1 MKYKLIACDFDGTMY
16 GGREPRIPEENKK
29 AITAYREAGGR
40 FVFSTGRMYRSIRPY
55 AMELG
60 LSGEII
66 VYQGAAVYDI
76 ETGKK
81 HLELPL
87 PTMDAV
93 EILKFFEAK
102 KCHCQIYY
110 NDIYY
115 VVEENDFVRH
125 YTNYCGIPTNLTGKP
140 LSEYVV
146 QGNIEPIKIM
156 AIAESYIMDKLKLE
170 AEEVFSAMGKYG
182 FAQSS
187 GIFLEVTSVKA
198 NKGVALK
205 FLAERYGIAREETL
219 AIGDSSNDIAMIR
232 YAGLGVAVE
241 GAMPELKREADY
253 IGLDAGD
260 NAVAD
265 IIYKAMR
272 DEL

>member
-16 GGREPRIPEENKK
+16 GGRKPEIPEENKK
-29 AITAYREAGGR
+29 AIDAYREAGGR
-40 FVFSTGRMYRSIRPY
+40 FIFSTGRMYRSIRPY
-55 AMELG
+55 AKELG
-60 LSGEII
+60 LTGEII

-76 ETGKK
+76 ETGEK

-115 VVEENDFVRH
+115 VVEENEFVKH
-125 YTNYCGIPTNLTGKP
+125 YVSYCGIPMNLTGKP
-140 LSEYVV
+140 LSEYVI
-146 QGNIEPIKIM
+146 QCEIEPIKIM
-156 AIAESYIMDKLKLE
+156 AIADSSIMDKLKVE
-170 AEEVFSAMGKYG
+170 AEETFRDKGKYG

-205 FLAERYGIAREETL
+205 FLAERYGVAREETL

-232 YAGLGVAVE
+232 YAGLGVAVDN
-241 GAMPELKREADY
+241 AMPELKREADY
-253 IGLDAGD
+253 IGLDAGE

-265 IIYKAMR
+265 IIYKVMR
-272 DEL
+272 DEI